1 MASASKKTAVKE
13 VTSDDKVS
21 FVNDLAE
28 ILDKAGLAELEYKTE
43 ALAIRLSRLNGAAPV
58 PAVQP
63 VAPAAAAPLPAR
75 VGEPAAEVAGNP
87 VDHPGTVKSPMVG
100 TVYTAPEPDAP
111 TFITEGDSVSK
122 GQTLLIVEAMKV
134 MNEIQADF
142 AGEIIDILE
151 EDGSSVEYGQA
162 LFKIRKS

>member
-1 MASASKKTAVKE
+1 MASAAKKPAVKKL
-13 VTSDDKVS
+13 TSDDRAK
-21 FVNDLAE
+21 FVKDLAD

-63 VAPAAAAPLPAR
+63 VAQAAAAPLPAR
-75 VGEPAAEVAGNP
+75 VGESAAEAAGNP
-87 VDHPGTVKSPMVG
+87 VDHPSTVKSPMVG

-134 MNEIQADF
+134 MNPITAPKTGTVVKIFVQNAQPVEF
-142 AGEIIDILE
+142 GEALVI
-151 EDGSSVEYGQA
+151 VE
-162 LFKIRKS
+162 

>member
-1 MASASKKTAVKE
+1 MASASKKPTVKK
-13 VTSDDKVS
+13 VASDDRAK
-21 FVNDLAE
+21 FVKDLAD
-28 ILDKAGLAELEYKTE
+28 ILDMAGLAELEYKTE

-63 VAPAAAAPLPAR
+63 VALGAAASMP
-75 VGEPAAEVAGNP
+75 VSVDGPAAETAGNP
-87 VDHPGTVKSPMVG
+87 ADHPGTVKSPMVG

-134 MNEIQADF
+134 MNPITAPKTGTVVKIFVQNAQPVEF
-142 AGEIIDILE
+142 GEALVI
-151 EDGSSVEYGQA
+151 VE
-162 LFKIRKS
+162 